1 MENRGE
7 FVGAFRE
14 NVIRVIGS
22 YSTKNISTEYDGQIE
37 KLQAEMLAL
46 IEENAKQGV
55 VTEDFDERYQAISER
70 INNMKQKKL
79 ELVRE
84 QKMAESFQQRLDDMD
99 ACLKKTTCEVSD
111 SEANVEAFI
120 ERAKR
125 YTEIP
130 ELTPEILRLFIQ
142 RIEVGERSE
151 KHSRTA
157 EQEIRIIY
165 RDVGVM
171 DSVEPAEID
180 EKFGHIIEALSY
192 GAPPHGGLAMG
203 FDRMVMLLTGT
214 DSIRDVIPFPKT
226 QKATCLM
233 TDSPSSV
240 DATQLRDVHID
251 LTPAARKA
259 LAADA
264 TKVPNDPQA
273 MVESNE

>member
-180 EKFGHIIEALSY
+180 EQETDALLEQ
-192 GAPPHGGLAMG
+192 AE
-203 FDRMVMLLTGT
+203 REQ
-214 DSIRDVIPFPKT
+214 KT
-226 QKATCLM
+226 A
-233 TDSPSSV
+233 
-240 DATQLRDVHID
+240 
-251 LTPAARKA
+251 
-259 LAADA
+259 
-264 TKVPNDPQA
+264 
-273 MVESNE
+273 